1 MSNFITMLLIF
12 TISLVGPQVHQDAH
26 GMMLQCSVILG
37 VNNKTLLDKKKKQ
50 TIKQTNRENI
60 STITK

>member
-37 VNNKTLLDKKKKQ
+37 VNNKTLLDKKK
-50 TIKQTNRENI
+50 TDNQTNKQR
-60 STITK
+60 KH

>member
-37 VNNKTLLDKKKKQ
+37 VNNKTLLDKKKNRQSNKQ
-50 TIKQTNRENI
+50 TEKTLAQ
-60 STITK
+60 

>member
-1 MSNFITMLLIF
+1 MLLIF

-37 VNNKTLLDKKKKQ
+37 VNNKTLLDKKKNRQSNKQ
-50 TIKQTNRENI
+50 TEKTLAQ
-60 STITK
+60 